1 MSAVTAIPAPTTGR
15 APAVHGSSFKE
26 SVMRGSAQRILSL
39 TLRRLADQS
48 LRRIS
53 TMSAFEKK
61 LLEKLKQ
68 LPAEKLAEVEDF
80 VDFLA
85 SKSRREAA
93 FDRLLAIAPALEAAG
108 VEPMSEE
115 EVTALIE
122 EARAERRVRRK
133 DEPPGASRP

>member
-1 MSAVTAIPAPTTGR
+1 MSAIET
-15 APAVHGSSFKE
+15 
-26 SVMRGSAQRILSL
+26 
-39 TLRRLADQS
+39 
-48 LRRIS
+48 
-53 TMSAFEKK
+53 K

-68 LPAEKLAEVEDF
+68 LPPEKLVEVEDF

-115 EVTALIE
+115 EVAALVKE
-122 EARAERRVRRK
+122 VRAERRVRRK
-133 DEPPGASRP
+133 DEPPSASRP